1 MFFPEISQL
10 FRPEIGQ
17 HFAID
22 LNHRRQ
28 FLSGQ
33 PDHFVKGLYAS
44 DDIHGFVFNPMGIH
58 SIHRLVAPRAIGFDE
73 KAGVHPPIWL
83 MY

>member
-1 MFFPEISQL
+1 
-10 FRPEIGQ
+10 
-17 HFAID
+17 
-22 LNHRRQ
+22 
-28 FLSGQ
+28 
-33 PDHFVKGLYAS
+33 
-44 DDIHGFVFNPMGIH
+44 MGIH